1 MYVIQKVLNVVG
13 VIFIIVQLHGRPMGR
28 GVHVLREG
36 TVRVL
41 ALENVTGVD
50 DARGSPLAFSPTK
63 LTIAD
68 VATGD
73 NIGPSNHTSWAF
85 ATLLTAGHL
94 KAQEKQGV
102 DRDYVSMTGILGI
115 QLAQYYPG
123 IKRILIVQKGRVV
136 EPDLS
141 ALRKSGW
148 EILERPYIL
157 PKFFEARK
165 ISTSRMGMYKDQFM
179 KLHLWKETQYR
190 RIVFIDA
197 DTMLMRHVD
206 FSATIQSDKLVACPT
221 TWTTKRSDGKP
232 HSFNGAIF
240 VLTPSSDMYE
250 QMIENNVTPAHFK
263 KTGAMTDFDLN
274 EMGTLN
280 HFFPDWIVPPD
291 EFHGI
296 CTGPW
301 FCCTG
306 VETKCP
312 TGGPPITSRDAIGLV
327 HGAKSFNHLL
337 NFAPGGK
344 KSWKSARDCLTP
356 LATAREQMNKKFN
369 GV

>member
-1 MYVIQKVLNVVG
+1 MSVLQKVLGVVG
-13 VIFIIVQLHGRPMGR
+13 VIFIILQLHGPHGWG
-28 GVHVLREG
+28 GVHVLRKG

-41 ALENVTGVD
+41 APKNVTGVD
-50 DARGSPLAFSPTK
+50 HARGSPLAFSPMK
-63 LTIAD
+63 LPIAS

-73 NIGPSNHTSWAF
+73 NIGPSKNTSWAF
-85 ATLLTAGHL
+85 ATILTAGHL

-115 QLAQYYPG
+115 QLAQYYPS
-123 IKRILIVQKGRVV
+123 IKRILIVQKAGVV

-141 ALRKSGW
+141 ALRRSGW
-148 EILERPYIL
+148 EILERPHIL

-165 ISTSRMGMYKDQFM
+165 ISTSRMGMYKDQFL

-221 TWTTKRSDGKP
+221 YWSTMRSDGKT
-232 HSFNGAIF
+232 HSFNGGLF

-250 QMIENNVTPAHFK
+250 RMIENTVTPEHFK
-263 KTGAMTDFDLN
+263 KIGVLTDFDLN

-280 HFFPDWIVPPD
+280 YFFPDWIIPSD

-312 TGGPPITSRDAIGLV
+312 TGRPPITSRDAIGLV
-327 HGAKSFNHLL
+327 HGAKSSNHLL

-344 KSWKSARDCLTP
+344 NPWKSARDCLAP
-356 LATAREQMNKKFN
+356 FATAREQMNRKFN
-369 GV
+369 QM